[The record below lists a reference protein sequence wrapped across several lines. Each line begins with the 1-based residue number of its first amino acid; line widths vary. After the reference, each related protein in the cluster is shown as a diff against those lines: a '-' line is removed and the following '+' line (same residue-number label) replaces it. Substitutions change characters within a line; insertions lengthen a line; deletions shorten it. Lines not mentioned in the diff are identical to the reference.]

1 MLMFGLA
8 VACAAGQATRAPET
22 PTPPT
27 TLAPASAGDGS
38 SASPP
43 AERCPPGSAAE
54 GCPPLDR
61 DGDGILDG
69 DDKCPDAPE
78 VVNGSQDTDGC
89 PDAISVAFT
98 EIFGAIPKVRFERN
112 SAAIRQAQA
121 LLDAVVAVLLE
132 YPGLRLEISG
142 HTAKG
147 EQPAVSLRRAEAVRD
162 YLVAQ
167 GVAAERLQVRGAADE
182 EPLGDLR
189 KPENRRVEFMVLES
203 E

>member
-1 MLMFGLA
+1 MWMFGLV
-8 VACAAGQATRAPET
+8 VACASGQVTRAPET

-27 TLAPASAGDGS
+27 TLAPASVGDGS

-43 AERCPPGSAAE
+43 AERCPPE

-69 DDKCPDAPE
+69 DDKCPDTPE
-78 VVNGSQDTDGC
+78 VVHGAQDKDGC
-89 PDAISVAFT
+89 PDANSVVFT
-98 EIFGAIPKVRFERN
+98 ELLGVIPKIRFDRN
-112 SAAIRQAQA
+112 SAAIRRSQA

-147 EQPAVSLRRAEAVRD
+147 EQPAVSLRRAEAVRA

-167 GVAAERLQVRGAADE
+167 GVAGERLQVRGAADE